1 MKFRSSSGQVYSS
14 VALKQCKIL
23 FNVMSSGCCHV
34 STFFPAWALVFGLQ
48 LLVHVFSTNCRVI
61 FYWFFPKCLFISLI
75 PWVVNYSCGATWLF
89 TETLKGW
96 GIMQKWMRSKKK
108 KRVLLLIIHIYLY
121 EILRWICF
129 TTSCWLAVGHKQVA
143 QGTGASNAVFSFL
156 FFFL

>member
-108 KRVLLLIIHIYLY
+108 KGFFCWSYTYISMRFFVEYALQLL
-121 EILRWICF
+121 
-129 TTSCWLAVGHKQVA
+129 VGWQWA
-143 QGTGASNAVFSFL
+143 INR
-156 FFFL
+156 